1 MGGHLGFICTEGVGI
16 RVYASPQ
23 TIPSPLSRFDTHPT
37 KMATSNAKHSILMIL
52 CRNRGL
58 WTFQTSVFHWAMH
71 GLISLLI
78 VKVSTIGKWP
88 FYLYFKSKL
97 HSTFYWRELK
107 YFCVHTILVIWGLK
121 QAWSNC
127 PLCIPFILSGSPK
140 ECWLH
145 TCDACII
152 SWRLGLRAPLV
163 THKNIME
170 KI

>member
-16 RVYASPQ
+16 RVYASSQ
-23 TIPSPLSRFDTHPT
+23 TIPSPQSRFDTHPT
-37 KMATSNAKHSILMIL
+37 KMAASNAKHSILMIL
-52 CRNRGL
+52 RRNRGL
-58 WTFQTSVFHWAMH
+58 WTFQTSS
-71 GLISLLI
+71 ISLSYAW
-78 VKVSTIGKWP
+78 VNQFVEVSTIGKWP

-107 YFCVHTILVIWGLK
+107 YFCVHTILVICGLK

-127 PLCIPFILSGSPK
+127 ALCIPFILSGSPK

-152 SWRLGLRAPLV
+152 SWRLRLRAPLV
-163 THKNIME
+163 THKNIMK

>member
-1 MGGHLGFICTEGVGI
+1 MQSTQFWWSCAEIGDCEH
-16 RVYASPQ
+16 
-23 TIPSPLSRFDTHPT
+23 SRLP
-37 KMATSNAKHSILMIL
+37 
-52 CRNRGL
+52 
-58 WTFQTSVFHWAMH
+58 VFHWAMH

-107 YFCVHTILVIWGLK
+107 HFCVHTILVICGLK

-127 PLCIPFILSGSPK
+127 ALCIPFILSGSPK

-170 KI
+170 KIYWQTFLKVIMAKCNWAWCGCFFQIIPERNQGRNM